1 MARLILLKRKQ
12 SSYSQIVDDEMALS
26 SLTRLST
33 PDGTSS
39 KSLIECYHCG
49 LPVQDKNEFVYD
61 IAQQSQS
68 FCCAGCQAVA
78 ALIHQGGLDQFYKY
92 RSELNKKPD
101 ERVNDY
107 AMFDNDEVQE
117 SFVVNDNNTK
127 IADLLLDG
135 ITCAACVWL
144 IEKYLLSF
152 DGVKKVS
159 VNVVTHQCTL
169 VWDTNSQPL
178 SQLMR
183 ALEQIGYRPQPF
195 TQKRQQQ
202 QQQTQQRKLLLRLGL
217 AGFGMMQVGMVA
229 VALYAGE
236 FQGMD
241 YNLEQ
246 LFRWLSLLV
255 ATPIVLFSA
264 QPFWMS
270 AWRSL
275 KRRHL
280 TMDVPVSLA
289 ITLAYLASF
298 WATIAANGEVYFD
311 SIAMFT
317 FFLLLG
323 RYLEI
328 RLRYSNQQLTGMAAQ
343 LLPISVTC
351 VHDEINESQIPLV
364 ELQIGQH
371 VRIINGDTIPCDGR
385 VISGKS
391 SVVESLLTGEVKP
404 VSKIAGDS
412 VIAGTVNTDGTLI
425 VEVMAVGSRTRL
437 SMISQLVQQA
447 EKSKPAMQMLA
458 DRVASYFVAVVLLS
472 SALVFTYWWN
482 VEPESALWVT
492 LSVLVVTCPCALSL
506 ATPTALTA
514 SVAMMRKMGL
524 LVLKSHV
531 IETITHIDKVIFD
544 KTGTLTH
551 GEPVIMAVELVGAG
565 TFKENNNK
573 PGIQSD
579 VQQGKLIDEDT
590 VLSIAASLEQG
601 SSHPIARA
609 FDNVE
614 NRFGI
619 VDQEIFTGEGVCG
632 DINGDYYR
640 LGKPG
645 FAKLTGEKSA
655 NTKFDEPLVTF
666 EDEKT
671 SQWLLLTKNG
681 CELAWIGLSDQLRG
695 SAIGCVAQLK
705 AKGIQVEI
713 LSGDNYASVKSIAD
727 KLEVNFHAEQMPE
740 DKLNYVKSQQKK
752 HHLMMVGDGINDVPV
767 MAGADLSIAMDSA
780 TDFARTHADSV
791 LLHNNLTLLPKI
803 ITLAD
808 KTKKIIKQNITWA
821 IAYNLSALPL
831 AAMGYL
837 PPYLAAIGMSAS
849 SLIVLLN
856 ALRLY
861 KNND

>member
-1 MARLILLKRKQ
+1 
-12 SSYSQIVDDEMALS
+12 MALS
-26 SLTRLST
+26 STLTRLST
-33 PDGTSS
+33 SSSTSS
-39 KSLIECYHCG
+39 KSLTECYHCG
-49 LPVQDKNEFVYD
+49 LPVQDKKEFVTE
-61 IAQQSQS
+61 IAQLKQS

-92 RSELNKKPD
+92 RSALNKKSD

-107 AMFDNDEVQE
+107 AIFDNKEVQE
-117 SFVVNDNNTK
+117 SFVVASENNTTT
-127 IADLLLDG
+127 ADLLLDG

-159 VNVVTHQCTL
+159 VNVVTHQCSL
-169 VWDTNSQPL
+169 IWNTNSQAL
-178 SQLMR
+178 SFLMR

-195 TQKRQQQ
+195 TQKQQQ
-202 QQQTQQRKLLLRLGL
+202 QQQQNQQRRLLLRLGL

-236 FQGMD
+236 FQGIES
-241 YNLEQ
+241 NLEQ
-246 LFRWLSLLV
+246 LLRWLSLLV

-275 KRRHL
+275 QRRHL

-289 ITLAYLASF
+289 IILAYFASF
-298 WATIAANGEVYFD
+298 WATVAASGEVYFD

-328 RLRYSNQQLTGMAAQ
+328 RLRYRNQQLTGMAAQ
-343 LLPISVTC
+343 LLPISVTY
-351 VHDEINESQIPLV
+351 VQDETNESQIPLG
-364 ELQIGQH
+364 ELQIGHQ
-371 VRIINGDTIPCDGR
+371 VRISNGDTIPCDGR

-404 VSKIAGDS
+404 VSKVAGDR

-425 VEVMAVGSRTRL
+425 VEATAVGSRTRL

-447 EKSKPAMQMLA
+447 EHAKPAMQMLA
-458 DRVASYFVAVVLLS
+458 DRVASYFVATVLLS
-472 SALVFTYWWN
+472 SALVFAYWWN
-482 VEPESALWVT
+482 VEPSSALWVT

-531 IETITHIDKVIFD
+531 IETLTHIDKVIFD

-551 GEPVIMAVELVGAG
+551 GEPVIMAVKLVLA
-565 TFKENNNK
+565 NK
-573 PGIQSD
+573 PD
-579 VQQGKLIDEDT
+579 TVIDEDT
-590 VLSIAASLEQG
+590 VLSIAASLEKG

-609 FDNVE
+609 FDHIAS
-614 NRFGI
+614 RFI
-619 VDQEIFTGEGVCG
+619 VANQETFTGEGVCG
-632 DINGDYYR
+632 DINGDHYR
-640 LGKPG
+640 LGKPV
-645 FAKLTGEKSA
+645 FSTLTNKNPS
-655 NTKFDEPLVTF
+655 NSQP
-666 EDEKT
+666 DEKAG
-671 SQWLLLTKNG
+671 QWLLLTKNG
-681 CELAWIGLSDQLRG
+681 CELAWISLSDQLRD
-695 SAIGCVAQLK
+695 SAINCVAQLK
-705 AKGIQVEI
+705 LKGIQSEV
-713 LSGDNYASVKSIAD
+713 LSGDNYALVKSVAD
-727 KLEVNFHAEQMPE
+727 KLAVDFHAAQMPE

-752 HHLMMVGDGINDVPV
+752 YRLMMVGDGINDVPV

-791 LLHNNLTLLPKI
+791 LLHNDLTLLPKI
-803 ITLAD
+803 ITLAE
-808 KTKKIIKQNITWA
+808 KTKKIIRQNITWA

-861 KNND
+861 KN

>member
-1 MARLILLKRKQ
+1 
-12 SSYSQIVDDEMALS
+12 MALS
-26 SLTRLST
+26 STLTRLST
-33 PDGTSS
+33 SSSTSS
-39 KSLIECYHCG
+39 KSLTECYHCG
-49 LPVQDKNEFVYD
+49 LTVQDKKEFVTE
-61 IAQQSQS
+61 IAQLKQS

-92 RSELNKKPD
+92 RSALNKKSD

-107 AMFDNDEVQE
+107 AIFDNKEVQE
-117 SFVVNDNNTK
+117 SFVVASENDTTT
-127 IADLLLDG
+127 ADLLLDG

-169 VWDTNSQPL
+169 VWNTNSQAL
-178 SQLMR
+178 SFLMR

-195 TQKRQQQ
+195 TQKKQQQ
-202 QQQTQQRKLLLRLGL
+202 QQQNQQRRLLLRLGL

-236 FQGMD
+236 FQGID
-241 YNLEQ
+241 SNLEQ
-246 LFRWLSLLV
+246 LLRWLSLLV

-275 KRRHL
+275 QRRHL

-289 ITLAYLASF
+289 IILAYCASF
-298 WATIAANGEVYFD
+298 WATVAASGEVYFD

-328 RLRYSNQQLTGMAAQ
+328 RLRYRNQQLTGMAAQ

-351 VHDEINESQIPLV
+351 VQDETNESQIPLG
-364 ELQIGQH
+364 ELQIGHQ
-371 VRIINGDTIPCDGR
+371 VRISNGDTIPCDGR

-404 VSKIAGDS
+404 VTKVAGDR

-425 VEVMAVGSRTRL
+425 VEATAVGSRTRL

-447 EKSKPAMQMLA
+447 EHAKPAMQMLA
-458 DRVASYFVAVVLLS
+458 DRVASYFVATVLLS

-482 VEPESALWVT
+482 VEPSSALWVT

-531 IETITHIDKVIFD
+531 IETLTHIDKVIFD

-551 GEPVIMAVELVGAG
+551 GEPVIMAVKLVLA
-565 TFKENNNK
+565 NK
-573 PGIQSD
+573 PDI
-579 VQQGKLIDEDT
+579 VIDEDT
-590 VLSIAASLEQG
+590 VLSIAASLEKG

-609 FDNVE
+609 FDHIA
-614 NRFGI
+614 NRFI
-619 VDQEIFTGEGVCG
+619 VANQETFTGEGVCG
-632 DINGDYYR
+632 DINGDHYR
-640 LGKPG
+640 LGKPV
-645 FAKLTGEKSA
+645 FATLTNKNPS
-655 NTKFDEPLVTF
+655 NSKP
-666 EDEKT
+666 DEKAG
-671 SQWLLLTKNG
+671 QWLLLTKNG
-681 CELAWIGLSDQLRG
+681 CELAWISLSDQLRD
-695 SAIGCVAQLK
+695 SAINCVAQLK
-705 AKGIQVEI
+705 LKGIQSEV
-713 LSGDNYASVKSIAD
+713 LSGDNYALVKSVAD
-727 KLEVNFHAEQMPE
+727 KLAVDFHAAQMPE

-752 HHLMMVGDGINDVPV
+752 YRLMMVGDGINDVPV

-791 LLHNNLTLLPKI
+791 LLHNDLTLLPKI
-803 ITLAD
+803 ITLAE
-808 KTKKIIKQNITWA
+808 KTKKIIRQNITWA

-861 KNND
+861 KN